1 MRKTVRSGFGIIIV
15 SLLLLSCT
23 TYAVYSRNFL
33 AGKDL
38 FNAGNYDEA
47 RSIFRMR
54 QVPAIMPPYLRK
66 GLELYIIIT

>member
-38 FNAGNYDEA
+38 FNAGNYWN
-47 RSIFRMR
+47 FT
-54 QVPAIMPPYLRK
+54 L
-66 GLELYIIIT
+66 